1 MNIYEE
7 GLRIPPT
14 KIYKRGNLQSEVWEM
29 IKWNS
34 RAPEQVWGDM
44 QAQIAGCHFA
54 EKQVRELFSKYGM
67 ETVDAIIREMY
78 DYSERITRLAID
90 KIPDGAWSAED
101 YIDNNG
107 IDLDKP
113 ILIKVT
119 VTIHGSDMTIDLSGS
134 DPEQR
139 GPMNGLW

>member
-1 MNIYEE
+1 
-7 GLRIPPT
+7 
-14 KIYKRGNLQSEVWEM
+14 
-29 IKWNS
+29 
-34 RAPEQVWGDM
+34 M

-78 DYSERITRLAID
+78 DYSERITRLAIE
-90 KIPDGAWSAED
+90 KIPDGTWTAED

-113 ILIKVT
+113 ILIKAA
-119 VTIHGSDMTIDLSGS
+119 VTIKEAI
-134 DPEQR
+134 
-139 GPMNGLW
+139 